1 MAAAKAGYGLLKKF
15 SSSGLVY
22 FKIDGV
28 FRVMLFIFFY
38 SAHMRLV
45 DVWWYR
51 GVRKKTPVQLEF
63 PVEQLVYM
71 TGCWRMFTKIRSSR
85 SPILKNFSG
94 RIDKR
99 E

>member
-15 SSSGLVY
+15 SRSGLVY

-45 DVWWYR
+45 DVRW
-51 GVRKKTPVQLEF
+51 
-63 PVEQLVYM
+63 
-71 TGCWRMFTKIRSSR
+71 
-85 SPILKNFSG
+85 
-94 RIDKR
+94 
-99 E
+99 